1 MRRVQVFVVMMMF
14 VQIGFAQINSK
25 SIELEEVRKVNIFYP
40 GYEVEKPLSGKMS
53 WGYMIGTHIWFQASQ
68 HLKSD
73 QSYGLGFD
81 YIDIVPTA
89 ELYGRWYYNINKRT
103 GKKKKTG
110 NNSASYLTVGA
121 AVMID
126 GIRIAGDDYSGDDNF
141 YSGIYAGWGMRRTI
155 GRKFTLDLHFKLQ
168 PTFQGK
174 SYYGLAI
181 LSGLRF
187 AYLLSNN

>member
-1 MRRVQVFVVMMMF
+1 MKKVTVFGCMMLA
-14 VQIGFAQINSK
+14 VQIGFAQIDSK

-89 ELYGRWYYNINKRT
+89 ELYSRWYYNIGKRQAKNK
-103 GKKKKTG
+103 KIV
-110 NNSASYLTVGA
+110 NNSASYFVGGA
-121 AVMID
+121 VVMID

-141 YSGIYAGWGMRRTI
+141 YSGIYAGWGMRRTF
-155 GRKFTLDLHFKLQ
+155 GRKLLLDLHFKLQ

-174 SYYGLAI
+174 SYHGLAI
-181 LSGLRF
+181 LPGLRF
-187 AYLLSNN
+187 AYLISNN